1 MVVNILLLAV
11 IETPVL
17 VEEGLLLN
25 SRTLLACLILGTGL
39 LSYVLFHCQRCSDM
53 TPKRQEIEES
63 KTDRSLWGKALND
76 CKNWRKTQNWQWG
89 RTTVSVSS
97 FVSSLLDP
105 GAYIWVAIGFYSRE
119 YRIMAVGAISII
131 FLTGIQWH
139 TMGFLKGSHRLSW
152 FLSSLFFPLTIT
164 LSRVRIKRQNL

>member
-1 MVVNILLLAV
+1 M
-11 IETPVL
+11 
-17 VEEGLLLN
+17 N
-25 SRTLLACLILGTGL
+25 SRTLLVCLILCTGL

-131 FLTGIQWH
+131 FLTGIQWQ

-164 LSRVRIKRQNL
+164 FSRVRIKRQIFNQVNFLF